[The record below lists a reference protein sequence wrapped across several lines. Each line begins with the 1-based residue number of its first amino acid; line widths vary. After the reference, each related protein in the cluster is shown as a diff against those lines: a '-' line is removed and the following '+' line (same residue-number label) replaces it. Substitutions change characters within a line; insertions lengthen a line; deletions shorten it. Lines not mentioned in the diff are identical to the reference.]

1 MIIFIGCLN
10 PPFETAS
17 GSMAEAKILIIDPFP
32 ELSPDKIRNGIHR
45 TINHPEKAHLAET
58 LYLQKL

>member
-1 MIIFIGCLN
+1 
-10 PPFETAS
+10 
-17 GSMAEAKILIIDPFP
+17 MAEAKILIIDPFP